1 MHLDSEAV
9 MISTPLDKYE
19 TDVYELAESL
29 SRETGLNYSK
39 KKNRVIFLK
48 EEILLKRLGV
58 EE

>member
-1 MHLDSEAV
+1 
-9 MISTPLDKYE
+9 
-19 TDVYELAESL
+19 VYELAESL
-29 SRETGLNYSK
+29 SRETGLSYSK